1 MLYTTVGSNGER
13 ANDFQSTC
21 ARPLASGDRPQ
32 SPPPDHTGAHSCC
45 YFSLAT
51 KRRTGVQV
59 VGMDRASR
67 EQLIET

>member
-1 MLYTTVGSNGER
+1 MTSK
-13 ANDFQSTC
+13 AP
-21 ARPLASGDRPQ
+21 APDRWQVAPGRNP
-32 SPPPDHTGAHSCC
+32 PPPDHTGAHSCC